1 VGAQQVDQEG
11 RLGPVTRWSRWRR
24 SYEVEEAPV
33 IRLTIVHGENSAVTV
48 LALAVLIFVAYK
60 VGSSM
65 VPRSVRPDLHS
76 Q

>member
-1 VGAQQVDQEG
+1 M
-11 RLGPVTRWSRWRR
+11 
-24 SYEVEEAPV
+24 
-33 IRLTIVHGENSAVTV
+33 IRLTIIHGENSAVTV